1 MALIG
6 AILGLYGLVLIC
18 DYEPRG
24 GFYLCSCIVFFIIAF
39 FSIKEV
45 EKIKESKQIDTI
57 NYEVYINGQEIDRE
71 LIDID
76 SYEKV
81 TYDYENERILI
92 AID

>member
-1 MALIG
+1 MF
-6 AILGLYGLVLIC
+6 LYC
-18 DYEPRG
+18 F
-24 GFYLCSCIVFFIIAF
+24 FYYCF

>member
-1 MALIG
+1 MNLEVGFICV
-6 AILGLYGLVLIC
+6 LVL
-18 DYEPRG
+18 
-24 GFYLCSCIVFFIIAF
+24 FFLLLLF